1 MSAIGDVEVGP
12 GRTSRKTG
20 RPWSCRAGGPPHR
33 SLSMA
38 MSPGA
43 RRWRRPRLNRHG
55 IEPRCTACIAHAI
68 TLAWL
73 SKMRRSSRAF
83 LMLARRPCAEVPRP
97 SLPQWS
103 ERCSGRRRADGI
115 GRWASM
121 CVLLKNRDQEISE
134 SIDCGAIA
142 GMKESRGG
150 VFSNHGG
157 PSTTSR
163 NQPCAVIEARRNG
176 LAI

>member
-1 MSAIGDVEVGP
+1 
-12 GRTSRKTG
+12 
-20 RPWSCRAGGPPHR
+20 
-33 SLSMA
+33 
-38 MSPGA
+38 
-43 RRWRRPRLNRHG
+43 
-55 IEPRCTACIAHAI
+55 
-68 TLAWL
+68 
-73 SKMRRSSRAF
+73 
-83 LMLARRPCAEVPRP
+83 
-97 SLPQWS
+97 
-103 ERCSGRRRADGI
+103 
-115 GRWASM
+115 M

-157 PSTTSR
+157 AFNDIAG